1 MELPTSKK
9 EIERLGWD
17 YVDVILIT
25 GDAYIDHPSFGISII
40 ARLLER
46 MGLRVA
52 IIPQPNWRDDLRDF
66 KKLGTPRL
74 FFGISAGSMD
84 SMVNH
89 YTATRRLRSDDAYTP
104 GGIARQRPDYAT
116 VVYSNI
122 VKQLYPEAPVI
133 IGGIEASLRRFSHY
147 DYWSDAIKKPILIES
162 KADLLVYGMGE
173 KAIVEIATQL
183 QNGIPIS
190 QMQTIPQTVVILKSL
205 EGITP
210 SPLLFQT
217 YEECLQS
224 KKSYAQNFRII
235 EEESNSWF
243 PKKLAQACEDVYVVV
258 NEPYPQPTVQEMD
271 DVYTLPFSRMPHS
284 RYDKKPPIPAFEMIK
299 HSVTMHRGCFGGCS
313 FCTISAHQGKFVSSR
328 SEASILKELEKITTM
343 PYFKGHISDLGG
355 PSANMY
361 HLQGKSL
368 ELCKVCK
375 RASCLFPAKCKNL
388 DDNHAALIAIY
399 KKASQIKGIK
409 HVTIG
414 SGIRLDLLQGSKTE
428 KEYTSLLIQKHVSG
442 RLKVA
447 PEHTENE
454 VLKLM
459 RKPEFSSFESFKQTF
474 DELNKKFGLKQQL
487 IPYFISSHPGC
498 SSQDMAKLASRLK
511 QGNIMPEQVQEFTPT
526 PMTLAT
532 VMYYTGLNPYTLKPI
547 FSAKTKA
554 EKDKQK
560 SHFFWYKRSG
570 K

>member
-66 KKLGTPRL
+66 KKLGAPRL

-183 QNGIPIS
+183 QKGIPIS
-190 QMQTIPQTVVILKSL
+190 QMQTIPQTVVISKSL

-210 SPLLFQT
+210 SPLLLHT
-217 YEECLQS
+217 YEECVQS
-224 KKSYAQNFRII
+224 KNSYAQNFRII

-243 PKKLAQACEDVYVVV
+243 PKKIAQACEDVYVVV

-299 HSVTMHRGCFGGCS
+299 NSVTMHRGCFGGCS

-498 SSQDMAKLASRLK
+498 SSQDMAKLAARLK
-511 QGNIMPEQVQEFTPT
+511 QGNIMPEQVQDFTPT

-560 SHFFWYKRSG
+560 SHFFWYKRR
-570 K
+570 

>member
-1 MELPTSKK
+1 
-9 EIERLGWD
+9 
-17 YVDVILIT
+17 
-25 GDAYIDHPSFGISII
+25 
-40 ARLLER
+40 
-46 MGLRVA
+46 
-52 IIPQPNWRDDLRDF
+52 
-66 KKLGTPRL
+66 
-74 FFGISAGSMD
+74 
-84 SMVNH
+84 
-89 YTATRRLRSDDAYTP
+89 
-104 GGIARQRPDYAT
+104 
-116 VVYSNI
+116 
-122 VKQLYPEAPVI
+122 
-133 IGGIEASLRRFSHY
+133 
-147 DYWSDAIKKPILIES
+147 
-162 KADLLVYGMGE
+162 
-173 KAIVEIATQL
+173 
-183 QNGIPIS
+183 
-190 QMQTIPQTVVILKSL
+190 
-205 EGITP
+205 
-210 SPLLFQT
+210 
-217 YEECLQS
+217 
-224 KKSYAQNFRII
+224 
-235 EEESNSWF
+235 
-243 PKKLAQACEDVYVVV
+243 
-258 NEPYPQPTVQEMD
+258 
-271 DVYTLPFSRMPHS
+271 
-284 RYDKKPPIPAFEMIK
+284 
-299 HSVTMHRGCFGGCS
+299 
-313 FCTISAHQGKFVSSR
+313 
-328 SEASILKELEKITTM
+328 
-343 PYFKGHISDLGG
+343 
-355 PSANMY
+355 
-361 HLQGKSL
+361 
-368 ELCKVCK
+368 VCK